1 MSGFEAVVI
10 EETEAGRR
18 VSLRELTR
26 ADLMDGDVTVRVS
39 HSGLNY
45 KDGLALTGKAPVVRR
60 YPMVPGIDMAGVVE
74 TSDDPRYRP
83 GDAVILNGWGT
94 GETHLGAWAGL
105 SRVKGDWLIPL
116 PEGLTPAEAMAIGT
130 AGYTAMLCLL
140 ALERNG
146 LAPSDGPA
154 VVSGAAGGV
163 GSVAV
168 ALLSR
173 AGWTVTAV
181 TGRAQEA
188 DYLKALGAAEVIARE
203 ELSGKPRAL
212 GKERWSAGVDCVGST
227 TLANMLSMI
236 RYGGAVAACGLAG
249 GMDLPAAVAPFILR
263 GVTLIGVDSV
273 MALRARRLEAWERL
287 SRDLDRAA
295 LARMTREVSLGEAV
309 GLGEEIVAG
318 RIRGRVVVNVAG
330 R

>member
-1 MSGFEAVVI
+1 MSGFDAVVI
-10 EETEAGRR
+10 EETEAGRQ
-18 VSLRELTR
+18 VSLRRLAE
-26 ADLMDGDVTVRVS
+26 ADLMEGDVTVRVS

-60 YPMVPGIDMAGVVE
+60 FPMVPGIDMAGVVE
-74 TSDDPRYRP
+74 TSADPRYRP

-116 PEGLTPAEAMAIGT
+116 PSGLSAAEAMAIGT

-140 ALERNG
+140 ALEHQG
-146 LAPSDGPA
+146 LSPLDGPA

-168 ALLSR
+168 SLLSR
-173 AGWTVTAV
+173 AGWTVSAV
-181 TGRAQEA
+181 TGRESETE
-188 DYLKALGAAEVIARE
+188 YLKALGASEIIPRE

-212 GKERWSAGVDCVGST
+212 GKERWIAGVDCVGST
-227 TLANMLSMI
+227 TLANMISMT

-249 GMDLPAAVAPFILR
+249 GMDLPATVAPFILR
-263 GVTLIGVDSV
+263 GVTLTGIDSV
-273 MALRARRLEAWERL
+273 MAPRAKRIAAWDRLA
-287 SRDLDRAA
+287 RDIDRSA
-295 LARMTREVSLGEAV
+295 LARMTREVSLSEAI
-309 GLGEEIVAG
+309 GLGEEIIAG
-318 RIRGRVVVNVAG
+318 RIRGRVVVNIAG